1 MEALNVSS
9 SSPINYL
16 KIFFRRKDQ
25 IIIPAII
32 GLVIGVC
39 AGIILPR
46 QFVSSAVILMEE
58 GKSDNPLLDKLV
70 VSTTVGERLSTI
82 SESMLG
88 WESLVQ
94 LVRRLQM
101 DKDIKTPRE
110 FEQLILAI
118 RSKIMIK
125 MRGRNIINI
134 SYIGKEPEVTQ
145 AVVKNILDIFIE
157 RNVTIQNQQTSDAI
171 LFIEEQLDLYKG
183 KIMSSKIANLK
194 DQLKSL
200 LLDSTEMH
208 PMVKQLQEQIA
219 SKEAELKAANLQYTE
234 NKAALSS
241 DVSNPMIE
249 EIKKALDSI
258 EGVKKETPNEGKG
271 AQDEYFKVMLVKQL
285 GTAMAQDEGV
295 NTTIYNMLLSRLET
309 AKITQR
315 LQSSKEGTKY
325 TVLDLPRVPI
335 DPVKPNRVLVALAG
349 LCGGLGIGIA
359 LVMGLEFLDSSFIDV
374 EETKQ
379 FLGVPLLGAISKI
392 YTLDGLKS
400 ERDQRLWLYSMTII
414 LGIVLVILVMAFA
427 NFINY

>member
-1 MEALNVSS
+1 MEALNLAS

-25 IIIPAII
+25 IIIPAMI
-32 GLVIGVC
+32 GMVLGVC
-39 AGIILPR
+39 AGIILPK

-70 VSTTVGERLSTI
+70 VSTTVSERLSTI

-94 LVRRLQM
+94 LVRRLGM
-101 DKDIKTPRE
+101 DKDVKTPRE
-110 FEQLILAI
+110 FEQVILAI

-134 SYIGKEPEVTQ
+134 SYIGKEPEMTQ

-194 DQLKSL
+194 DQLRAL

-208 PMVKQLQEQIA
+208 PMVKQLKEQIA
-219 SKEAELKAANLQYTE
+219 SKEADLKAANLEYTD
-234 NKAALSS
+234 NKGALSS
-241 DVSNPMIE
+241 EVSNPMID
-249 EIKKALDSI
+249 EIKKALDSL
-258 EGVKKETPNEGKG
+258 EGVKKDSPKEAKG

-325 TVLDLPRVPI
+325 TILDLPRVPL
-335 DPVKPNRVLVALAG
+335 DPVKPNKILVALAG
-349 LCGGLGIGIA
+349 LFGGLGLGIA

-392 YTLDGLKS
+392 YTLDGLKV
-400 ERDQRLWLYSMTII
+400 ERDQRIMLYSMTII

-427 NFINY
+427 NFVN

>member
-1 MEALNVSS
+1 M
-9 SSPINYL
+9 P
-16 KIFFRRKDQ
+16 K
-25 IIIPAII
+25 
-32 GLVIGVC
+32 
-39 AGIILPR
+39 

-70 VSTTVGERLSTI
+70 VSTTVSERLSTI

-94 LVRRLQM
+94 LVRRLGM
-101 DKDIKTPRE
+101 DKDVKTPRE
-110 FEQLILAI
+110 FEQVILAI

-134 SYIGKEPEVTQ
+134 SYIGKEPEMTQ

-194 DQLKSL
+194 DQLRAL

-208 PMVKQLQEQIA
+208 PMVKQLKEQIA
-219 SKEAELKAANLQYTE
+219 SKEADLKAANLEYTD
-234 NKAALSS
+234 NKGALSS
-241 DVSNPMIE
+241 EVSNPMID
-249 EIKKALDSI
+249 EIKKALDSL
-258 EGVKKETPNEGKG
+258 EGVKKDSPKEAKG

-325 TVLDLPRVPI
+325 TILDLPRVPL
-335 DPVKPNRVLVALAG
+335 DPVKPNKILVALAG
-349 LCGGLGIGIA
+349 LFGGLGLGIA

-392 YTLDGLKS
+392 YTLDGLKV
-400 ERDQRLWLYSMTII
+400 ERDQRIMLYSMTII

-427 NFINY
+427 NFVN

>member
-1 MEALNVSS
+1 MNLAS

-25 IIIPAII
+25 IIIPAMI
-32 GLVIGVC
+32 GMVLGVC
-39 AGIILPR
+39 AGIILPK

-70 VSTTVGERLSTI
+70 VSTTVSERLSTI

-94 LVRRLQM
+94 LVRRLGM
-101 DKDIKTPRE
+101 DKDVKTPRE
-110 FEQLILAI
+110 FEQVILAI

-134 SYIGKEPEVTQ
+134 SYIGKEPEMTQ

-194 DQLKSL
+194 DQLRAL

-208 PMVKQLQEQIA
+208 PMVKQLKEQIA
-219 SKEAELKAANLQYTE
+219 SKEADLKAANLEYTD
-234 NKAALSS
+234 NKGALSS
-241 DVSNPMIE
+241 EVSNPMID
-249 EIKKALDSI
+249 EIKKALDSL
-258 EGVKKETPNEGKG
+258 EGVKKDSPKEAKG

-325 TVLDLPRVPI
+325 TILDLPRVPL
-335 DPVKPNRVLVALAG
+335 DPVKPNKILVALAG
-349 LCGGLGIGIA
+349 LFGGLGLGIA

-392 YTLDGLKS
+392 YTLDGLKV
-400 ERDQRLWLYSMTII
+400 ERDQRIMLYSMTII

-427 NFINY
+427 NFVN